1 MLPAKIDFSA
11 LAVHFERHV
20 REKAIRA
27 GNTIVYVIDGQM
39 IEEDP
44 TSSVKTVLK
53 TVSYSLKP

>member
-1 MLPAKIDFSA
+1 M
-11 LAVHFERHV
+11 AVHFERHV